1 MTDRLQVEQLVR
13 ELHASRLDGN
23 LERLCALYSEEA
35 RLRIAGTTDGKPIA
49 IAASGIAEIRP
60 WLSILV
66 KTFRLSQYMI
76 LSLTVDGSRAAA
88 HWRVDIHSK
97 ITGVVVPT
105 ELVDLIDVRGGR
117 IASHTEFFV
126 PVTDD
131 PARVARRDTPE

>member
-13 ELHASRLDGN
+13 ELHAARLDGN
-23 LERLCALYSEEA
+23 LERLCGLYAEEA

-66 KTFRLSQYMI
+66 KTFKLTQYMI
-76 LSLTVDGSRAAA
+76 LSLTVDIPRAAA

-105 ELVDLIDVRGGR
+105 ELIDLIDVRGAR

-131 PARVARRDTPE
+131 PARVARRGTLE

>member
-13 ELHASRLDGN
+13 ELHAARVEGSLD
-23 LERLCALYSEEA
+23 RLCALYDEGA
-35 RLRIAGTTDGKPIA
+35 RLRIAGSTDGKPIA
-49 IAASGIAEIRP
+49 IVASGIAEIRP

-66 KTFRLSQYMI
+66 KTFRLTQYMI
-76 LSLTVDGSRAAA
+76 LSLSVDLPRATA
-88 HWRVDIHSK
+88 HWRVDINSK

-126 PVTDD
+126 PL
-131 PARVARRDTPE
+131 